1 VPTYVSLISWTEQG
15 VKNARE
21 TTKRAEQAKAAAR
34 KLGGKLTTVLW
45 TQGRYDL
52 IAITEFPDEESCM
65 AYLLALG
72 GQGNLRTETLRAYNA
87 ADMERIFAKMDSG
100 SGGSGSSAS
109 SSGGAGAASKRSAS
123 KS

>member
-1 VPTYVSLISWTEQG
+1 MPTYVSLISWTDQG
-15 VKNARE
+15 VKSARE

-52 IAITEFPDEESCM
+52 IAITEFPDEESGM

-72 GQGNLRTETLRAYNA
+72 GQGNLRTETLRAYSA
-87 ADMERIFAKMDSG
+87 ADMERIFAKMGDGAAGTTGGSSG
-100 SGGSGSSAS
+100 SAASGGSKSA
-109 SSGGAGAASKRSAS
+109 RR
-123 KS
+123 